1 MYQKLNNLGRRILD
15 TSSVYIVRDEHIA
28 KAVLRIAEDIQH
40 KAFSIK
46 EYPHINNGQKYY
58 HLEVPQHTKTKTDL
72 AVMTLIELESLVRSK
87 VATCFPGTI
96 MEYGFTQYPVSTLG
110 ASLHKDFSYNMNC
123 TITMFF
129 GATSM
134 YVVDSSDTKREYQ
147 INKGDI
153 VIMRA
158 PRDYTKEEIAMRPL
172 HGIGPVAESLIAFE
186 AREVNLE
193 RKKLIKKS

>member
-1 MYQKLNNLGRRILD
+1 MYQKLDSLDEKILEAN
-15 TSSVYIVRDEHIA
+15 SICIVRDEHIA
-28 KAVLRIAEDIQH
+28 KAALRIVAEIQH
-40 KAFSIK
+40 QAFSVK
-46 EYPHINNGQKYY
+46 EYPHINNRQRYY
-58 HLEVPQHTKTKTDL
+58 HLESPLHIKTKTDL
-72 AVMTLIELESLVRSK
+72 AVTTLIELESLVRSK
-87 VATCFPGTI
+87 VATRFPGTI
-96 MEYGFTQYPVSTLG
+96 MEYGFTQYPVSSLG

-158 PRDYTKEEIAMRPL
+158 PRGYTKEEIAMRPL